1 MKTLFSFR
9 LRVAWAIAGAVVV
22 LGLGG
27 CQNELSWDNDVHV
40 PVLDDRLSWGDI
52 VPDSLFQEGDPT
64 EAVRFALQDT
74 VDVVDWGAVLE
85 IPDTTWAIQY
95 GGEEEGLPEGFPI
108 LPGANF
114 IAVTDVFEF
123 NVDPSR
129 GVELQFAEISSGA
142 IEIEASHTLGLE
154 MDMVYEFPHITLA
167 GQPLL
172 FEFNLPSA
180 EGGVPGAAITTVDL
194 SGAQFDFTQAVD
206 SETGLNFDTNM
217 LDITLVA
224 VASEF
229 ANPNGYLVQASDS
242 IRLELTFQS
251 LVMEKLEGYFGNW
264 ELPMSLGVGL
274 FDTIPLPE
282 PVADFEGMELR
293 LHMDNTMGADLRL
306 YLDTIAFG
314 DLLVEGD
321 LMAGHDIPRAIWTT
335 GVPETTPWSLDLAS
349 PTSTFVQSLE
359 TFPDTVS
366 VKGRVELNPFDTSD
380 LLMDRWDAQFL
391 PTAWVELSVPV
402 RVGANGLLFS
412 ESFDLD
418 VLEEWPA
425 FEGFLH
431 LDFTHTFPIEVEAHV
446 RAELWS
452 GTVIQDTLLVPA
464 GSVPNGTVGA
474 STLSIPLNEEN
485 ATTGGTMHV
494 DFAINTFGAQPFTGL
509 EYVRI
514 QGRLEGTQTI
524 VIDHGED

>member
-1 MKTLFSFR
+1 M
-9 LRVAWAIAGAVVV
+9 
-22 LGLGG
+22 
-27 CQNELSWDNDVHV
+27 N
-40 PVLDDRLSWGDI
+40 
-52 VPDSLFQEGDPT
+52 
-64 EAVRFALQDT
+64 
-74 VDVVDWGAVLE
+74 
-85 IPDTTWAIQY
+85 
-95 GGEEEGLPEGFPI
+95 
-108 LPGANF
+108 
-114 IAVTDVFEF
+114 
-123 NVDPSR
+123 
-129 GVELQFAEISSGA
+129 
-142 IEIEASHTLGLE
+142 
-154 MDMVYEFPHITLA
+154 
-167 GQPLL
+167 
-172 FEFNLPSA
+172 
-180 EGGVPGAAITTVDL
+180 
-194 SGAQFDFTQAVD
+194 
-206 SETGLNFDTNM
+206 
-217 LDITLVA
+217 
-224 VASEF
+224 
-229 ANPNGYLVQASDS
+229 
-242 IRLELTFQS
+242 
-251 LVMEKLEGYFGNW
+251 
-264 ELPMSLGVGL
+264 LGVGL

-452 GTVIQDTLLVPA
+452 GTVIQDVA
-464 GSVPNGTVGA
+464 CA
-474 STLSIPLNEEN
+474 SRQCAQRHGGGLDLEHSLNEEN